1 MRRISG
7 YLGWRGG
14 VDLPTVH
21 RPQPGLLVLAA
32 VGGALLLIVA
42 AYRWGTPSDEFAY
55 WLGAQ
60 RLAAG
65 QPLYDPSA
73 TLITP
78 YAYLYPPPLAQVLS
92 PFTHLLRDPIYI
104 AGWTV
109 LLLTALLYLGNWS
122 PLRALALVAWLPVAL
137 DLWVRNVHL
146 LIAVLIVMGLRGR
159 PWAFALGAAIKIAPA
174 LGVIYF
180 ISARR
185 WRDAL
190 VAAGAGLCILAVS
203 IVLAPGAWLDFTAL
217 AGKAGAG
224 SAGILPFPYWV
235 RGVAGII
242 LAIVAGR
249 ASPRLGEPLVVLA
262 ITIANP
268 SMFATAFAILIAIVP
283 LLRWPVSDVPR
294 YRPALRTEG
303 SP

>member
-1 MRRISG
+1 
-7 YLGWRGG
+7 
-14 VDLPTVH
+14 
-21 RPQPGLLVLAA
+21 
-32 VGGALLLIVA
+32 LLLIVA

-78 YAYLYPPPLAQVLS
+78 YAYLYPPMLAQVLS
-92 PFTHLLRDPIYI
+92 PLTHVLPDPVYV

-109 LLLTALLYLGNWS
+109 LLLIALLYLGNWS
-122 PLRALALVAWLPVAL
+122 PLRALALVAWIPVAL

-159 PWAFALGAAIKIAPA
+159 PWAFAMGAAIKVAPA

-180 ISARR
+180 IAARR

-190 VAAGAGLCILAVS
+190 VAAGAGLFILAVS
-203 IVLAPGAWLDFTAL
+203 VALAPRVWLDFTAL
-217 AGKAGAG
+217 AGQAGAG

-235 RGVAGII
+235 RGGAGIV
-242 LAIVAGR
+242 LAMVAGR
-249 ASPRLGEPLVVLA
+249 LRPRLGEPLLVVA

-294 YRPALRTEG
+294 SIPAPCAEG
-303 SP
+303 SS